1 MSDPP
6 RSRDSRHTL
15 PASPP
20 APPTGTP
27 PEERDRHVSERLS
40 SCAALLEPAL
50 RDGSSTAAYW
60 TAAIHAGGSPS
71 PNTYTDVGALRLNT
85 HRGHG
90 KR

>member
-1 MSDPP
+1 MLERQPP
-6 RSRDSRHTL
+6 H
-15 PASPP
+15 PARLS
-20 APPTGTP
+20 AGPPTGTP

-71 PNTYTDVGALRLNT
+71 PNTNTDVWALRLNT